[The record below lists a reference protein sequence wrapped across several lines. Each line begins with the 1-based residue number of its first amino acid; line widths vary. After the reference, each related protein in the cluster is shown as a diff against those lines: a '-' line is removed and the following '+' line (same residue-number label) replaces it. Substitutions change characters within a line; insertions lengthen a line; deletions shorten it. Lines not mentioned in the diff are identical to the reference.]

1 MGSFPN
7 PPTVL
12 RPKRFAIQLPVEFRP
27 QHSDRWW
34 QAKTDNI
41 SANGALFRS
50 RKWVPQLM
58 PIEVKLQLPTSLA
71 GEGTVSL
78 LCSGYVVRSVEP
90 QPPSDEAHIAATIVE
105 YQLTNGKPGLTADLR
120 QAQLLAMRGDIAK
133 LLHRLNT
140 LLFIVHGQTEL
151 VLLGPGN
158 ENKFRSFAVKVQQA
172 AEEAAAVV
180 QSLAKTLE

>member
-1 MGSFPN
+1 MKVAV
-7 PPTVL
+7 PTNDGTTKSEHFG
-12 RPKRFAIQLPVEFRP
+12 R
-27 QHSDRWW
+27 
-34 QAKTDNI
+34 
-41 SANGALFRS
+41 SAAFLVF
-50 RKWVPQLM
+50 
-58 PIEVKLQLPTSLA
+58 E
-71 GEGTVSL
+71 
-78 LCSGYVVRSVEP
+78 RSVEP